1 MSEPEPMQE
10 RPKKHA
16 HLWRCRCLHGA
27 HKRRKESLS
36 SRQCPL
42 SLSLSRA
49 RARARLL
56 LLQQLPPSLCPFLCL
71 LVPAQ
76 AQAPLV
82 VPTAPVCRCRRRGPE
97 TGIRPRPSGPRV
109 GEPEHGAPGGGGGGR
124 GQPAAGRV
132 WIKPSTVIQNPF
144 KLLWDKSN
152 FGLRR
157 TYQ

>member
-10 RPKKHA
+10 RPKKTRT
-16 HLWRCRCLHGA
+16 LMTM
-27 HKRRKESLS
+27 SLPTWCSQEKKGKPFVPAMS
-36 SRQCPL
+36 SL
-42 SLSLSRA
+42 SLSLSLSLS

-82 VPTAPVCRCRRRGPE
+82 VPTAPVCRRRRRGPE

-132 WIKPSTVIQNPF
+132 
-144 KLLWDKSN
+144 
-152 FGLRR
+152 
-157 TYQ
+157 